1 MANTSRLYNVA
12 TAVAQATTG
21 SYVDLSGSS
30 LESAT
35 GTIFSFV
42 MTGATQNSYFKILGS
57 NDDTTYMEVEAE
69 TAVNAGASVMKSG
82 TAHYRFYKVQIK
94 QNVAG
99 GTVSAVGITK

>member
-12 TAVAQATTG
+12 TAVAQATTDA
-21 SYVDLSGSS
+21 YADLSGSE

-35 GTIFSFV
+35 GTIWSFV

-57 NDDTTYMEVEAE
+57 NDDTTYLEVEAQ
-69 TAVNAGASVMKSG
+69 TAVTAGASVMKSG
-82 TAHYRFYKVQIK
+82 TAHYRFYKVQIVEH
-94 QNVAG
+94 VAG

>member
-21 SYVDLSGSS
+21 SYVDLSGSM
-30 LESAT
+30 LESAQ
-35 GTIFSFV
+35 GTVWSFV

-69 TAVNAGASVMKSG
+69 TAVTAGASVMKTG
-82 TAHYRFYKVQIK
+82 TAYLRFYKVQIK